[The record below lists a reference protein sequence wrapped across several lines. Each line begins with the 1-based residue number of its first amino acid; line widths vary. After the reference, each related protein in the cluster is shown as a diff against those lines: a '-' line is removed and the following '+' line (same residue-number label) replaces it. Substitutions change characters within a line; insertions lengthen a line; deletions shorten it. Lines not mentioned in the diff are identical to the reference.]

1 MRVIAFLLFS
11 VATSVAAH
19 PHVRLFYQVEPVLES
34 GQVAGLRVLWRMDR
48 MTSMLVAPGIA
59 AFATENHRLPE
70 YFTHLSDADQPLRF
84 TIAAPLRADIDEDGI
99 ALRFELRLAAPVAP
113 ERLGV
118 RFFDASWYVALI
130 AAQPV
135 LAGSAPCS
143 ASFRTS
149 LLATQGWGTQAVPTI
164 AFACKP

>member
-11 VATSVAAH
+11 IATSVAAH
-19 PHVRLFYQVEPVLES
+19 PHVQLFYQVEPVLDS
-34 GQVAGLRVLWRMDR
+34 GQVTGLRVLWRMDR
-48 MTSMLVAPGIA
+48 MTSMLVAPRNA
-59 AFATENHRLPE
+59 AFAAENRGLPE
-70 YFTHLSDADQPLRF
+70 YFTYLSDAEQPVGF
-84 TIAAPLRADIDEDGI
+84 TIATPLRAEIDEDGV

-130 AAQPV
+130 AAEPV

-149 LLATQGWGTQAVPTI
+149 LLATHGWGAQAVPTI